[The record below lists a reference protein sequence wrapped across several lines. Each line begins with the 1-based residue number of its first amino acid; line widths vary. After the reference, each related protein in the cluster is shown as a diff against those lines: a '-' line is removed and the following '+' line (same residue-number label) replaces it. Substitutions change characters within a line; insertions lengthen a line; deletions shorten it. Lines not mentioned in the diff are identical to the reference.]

1 MDMVSV
7 SLSER
12 GLFEV
17 SGEALGEVLKRLFK
31 EIATGSTSNR
41 LASVRFGGGGG
52 CSTGIE
58 GRRGDG
64 SGIESQSVSQREPS

>member
-1 MDMVSV
+1 
-7 SLSER
+7 
-12 GLFEV
+12 LF
-17 SGEALGEVLKRLFK
+17 RD
-31 EIATGSTSNR
+31 IATGSTSKR
-41 LASVRFGGGGG
+41 LASVRFGGG

>member
-41 LASVRFGGGGG
+41 LASVRFGGG